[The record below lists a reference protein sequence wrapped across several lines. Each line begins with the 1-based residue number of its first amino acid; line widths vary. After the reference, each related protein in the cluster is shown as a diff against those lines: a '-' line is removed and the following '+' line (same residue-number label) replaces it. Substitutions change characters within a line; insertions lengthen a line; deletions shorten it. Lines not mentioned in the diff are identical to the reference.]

1 MSLKEDICV
10 FFSTNTHLEEPPKNP
25 IMATIFCKKKK
36 KKNPISQKKAYRSK
50 RRNKRKSKD
59 SPISCQ
65 RVFSVC
71 LQRNSEKK
79 MNK

>member
-25 IMATIFCKKKK
+25 IMLPFSANKKKI
-36 KKNPISQKKAYRSK
+36 PISQKKAYRSK

-65 RVFSVC
+65 RMFSVC